1 MGENCKIYVC
11 GTPIGNLEDITL
23 RAIKIL
29 KNVDLIAAEDT
40 RRTSK
45 LLNHFEIDTSMT
57 SYHEHNEKQKAE
69 KLISRLK
76 ENDDFEL
83 ALVSDAGVPGISDPG
98 FELINRA
105 VKAGIEIIPVPGPT
119 ALISALIVS
128 GLPMGRFVFEGFIP
142 REGQDR
148 ENRLNKIKK
157 ESRTIILYES
167 PQRII
172 TTLKDL
178 QSSLGDRQVA
188 VIREI
193 SKVHEEKIY
202 GTFSKVLSELKD
214 KEIKGEIVIV
224 VAGREKAEKVE
235 EEPWEEMDIVEH
247 VELFMENGYT
257 KKEAIKKVAE
267 IRDLPKRK
275 VYKKAI
281 AIEVDI

>member
-178 QSSLGDRQVA
+178 QSSLGERQVA

-224 VAGREKAEKVE
+224 VAGREKDENVE

>member
-224 VAGREKAEKVE
+224 VAGREKDEKVE